1 MAVSAWVGALGPW
14 VVAGAAIWGERIRAA
29 VLRPKLCLKLA
40 SNVGERTEQVMMEGD
55 LVTAVLPAR
64 YFHLRVIN
72 RRRFPAAHEVQ
83 IFMTKLEIPGPDG
96 QQPRT
101 IYSVPLP
108 FTWHYPELYPNPLRT
123 IGYTTVAQASMFFVR
138 PGMLQLTLPLVPTN
152 LSNTFQPNAHF
163 WITAIARGIDGKS
176 NSVRL
181 KVDWDG
187 TWESGDAEMT
197 QHLTITSA

>member
-1 MAVSAWVGALGPW
+1 MAVSAWVGAFGPW

-29 VLRPKLCLKLA
+29 VLRPNLHLKLA
-40 SNVGERTEQVMMEGD
+40 SNVGEITEQAMMEGD
-55 LVTAVLPAR
+55 RVTELLPAR

-96 QQPRT
+96 QPRM

-108 FTWHYPELYPNPLRT
+108 FMWQYQELYPNPLRT
-123 IGYTTVAQASMFFVR
+123 IGYTTVAQAALFFVR
-138 PGMLQLTLPLVPTN
+138 PGMLQLTPVLVPRN
-152 LSNTFQPNAHF
+152 LRDTFQPDAHF
-163 WITAIARGIDGKS
+163 WITAIARGIDGES

-187 TWESGDAEMT
+187 TWERGDAEMT
-197 QHLTITSA
+197 HHLKITSA